1 MICPIEYRYGR
12 DKVKNIF
19 SESEKYNYMLKVE
32 VALMYSYF
40 KLGLISKQDF
50 EKIEK
55 SAKNVKMDRI
65 KAFEAQTKHDVMA
78 LVLALTEQAGSAGKF
93 IHLGATSNDI
103 IDTTTAIQF
112 KEFIEILEQDLVN
125 LENVLIDKSEKYKN
139 TIMLGRTHGQWA
151 LPITFGLKLVVYL
164 DEIHRHLTRVK
175 ESEKRV
181 IVGKMLGAVGTGAG
195 FEPYTQDIQKIISEY
210 LGINLDIA
218 TTQVVERDRYIEFIS
233 IVSNIATTLEK
244 IGTEIRNLQ
253 RPEIGEVSE
262 YFDKEKQVGSS
273 TMAHKQ
279 NPIISENICSLARII
294 RGFLVPMHESAILWH
309 ERDLTNSASE
319 RFIIPHSC
327 VLIDDILV
335 KMKNELDTLIVN
347 EDVMFNN
354 LNNAK
359 YFVMDEPIIV
369 ALTKKGLGRQQ
380 AHEFVR
386 FAAMQNKRMDE
397 ALLNIPEISKIIT
410 KEELESLF
418 TPEKYLG
425 ESKNIIE
432 NVINRVFEDRKI

>member
-12 DKVKNIF
+12 EKVKNIF

-40 KLGLISKQDF
+40 KLGLITKQNF

-55 SAKNVKMDRI
+55 AAKNVKIDSI
-65 KAFEAQTKHDVMA
+65 KVFEAETKHDVMA

-103 IDTTTAIQF
+103 TDTATAIQF

-125 LENVLIDKSEKYKN
+125 LENALIDKSEKYKD

-151 LPITFGLKLVVYL
+151 LPITFGLKLAVYL
-164 DEIHRHLTRVK
+164 AEVHRHLIRVK
-175 ESEKRV
+175 DSENRV

-195 FEPYTQDIQKIISEY
+195 FEPYTQDIQKIVSEY
-210 LGINLDIA
+210 LGINLELA
-218 TTQVVERDRYIEFIS
+218 TTQIVGRDRYIEFIS
-233 IVSNIATTLEK
+233 IISNIATTLEK

-279 NPIISENICSLARII
+279 NPISAENICGIARII
-294 RGFLVPMHESAILWH
+294 RGFLAPMHESAILWH
-309 ERDLTNSASE
+309 ERDLANSAAE
-319 RFIIPHSC
+319 RFIIPHTC
-327 VLIDDILV
+327 ILIDDILV
-335 KMKNELDTLIVN
+335 KLKNELESLIVN
-347 EDVMFNN
+347 KEVMLNN

-386 FAAMQNKRMDE
+386 FAAMQSKRLDL
-397 ALLNIPEISKIIT
+397 ALLNIPEVSKIMT
-410 KEELESLF
+410 KEELESLI

-425 ESKNIIE
+425 EAKNIIE
-432 NVINRVFEDRKI
+432 NVITRVLEDRKI